1 MTALPPSRRPLFAAF
16 ALVATLVATV
26 AGCDRNDA
34 ATPEQVRATVQR
46 LLPPGAKDRA
56 GWAADIQTAF
66 TALEL
71 PPTPEHL
78 CSAIAVAEQES
89 NFSADPAVPGLG
101 RIAKQ
106 EIEARAERKHVP
118 VFLVRAAMQLNSPDG
133 RTWDQRIAEV
143 HTEKELSDLY
153 EELISRVPMGG
164 KLLAAANPVHTGG
177 PMQVSIEFAEAHVRD
192 HRYPYAIDGSIRH
205 EVFSRRGGLYFGIA
219 HLLDYPTDYPK
230 PIFRFAD
237 FNAGRYASRN
247 AAFQKAV
254 SLLTRTPL
262 DFDGDLVRYRRGEDG
277 ETGSATETA
286 VLALADR
293 LSMTPDAIRGALRR
307 AHDASFEDT
316 DLYRR
321 VFALADKQNRKPLP
335 RAMLPDIRL
344 HSPKITRQLTTGWFA
359 NRVDQRFQ
367 RCMARSRRR

>member
-1 MTALPPSRRPLFAAF
+1 MTAPPPLRRRALAAVLF
-16 ALVATLVATV
+16 VTV
-26 AGCDRNDA
+26 LLAAGCDRGDR
-34 ATPEQVRATVQR
+34 ATPEQVRARIQA

-66 TALEL
+66 AALEL
-71 PPTPEHL
+71 EPSPERL

-89 NFSADPAVPGLG
+89 NFAADPAVPGLG

-106 EIEARAERKHVP
+106 EIEARAERKHIP
-118 VFLVRAAMQLNSPDG
+118 VFLVRAAMQLESPDG
-133 RTWDQRIAEV
+133 RSWDQRIAEV
-143 HTEKELSDLY
+143 RTEKELSDLY
-153 EELISRVPMGG
+153 EELISRVPMGS
-164 KLLAAANPVHTGG
+164 KLLAGANPVHTGG
-177 PMQVSIEFAEAHVRD
+177 PMQVSIDFAEAHVRD

-219 HLLDYPTDYPK
+219 HLLDYPADYPK
-230 PIFRFAD
+230 PIYRFAD

-254 SLLTRTPL
+254 SLLARTPL
-262 DFDGDLVRYRRGEDG
+262 DFDGDLVRYRRGDDG
-277 ETGSATETA
+277 QTGSATEDA
-286 VLALADR
+286 VLGLADR
-293 LSMTPDAIRGALRR
+293 LTLSPDAIRSALRR
-307 AHDASFEDT
+307 ANEASFEDT

-321 VFALADKQNRKPLP
+321 VFELADRQNRRPLP

-344 HSPKITRQLTTGWFA
+344 HSPKITRKLTTGWFA
-359 NRVDQRFQ
+359 NRVDQRYQ